1 MSFWG
6 FPKYVCKAEKQAK
19 AAKKLEQLRK
29 KREVK
34 PVILQKSTLAR
45 TWWGNSWNQ
54 NLERYADYSNR
65 IGRGRS
71 YVRHG
76 AVLDLQVST
85 GGVTALV
92 QGSRSRPY
100 EISVK
105 IKKLSK
111 MHWQQI
117 AASCSGMFNSLPEL
131 IAGKF
136 PKELGELFLRRDSG
150 LFPSPKEI
158 TFTCSCPDWAKMC
171 KHVAATLYG
180 VGARLDEDAM
190 LLFTLRGMNTD
201 DLVSRT
207 VTAGAEKLLEKAAKK
222 SSRIIEDADLTEL
235 FGIDLSEGGGPTATA
250 GGEKRA
256 SKADNA
262 RSRKSRTARS
272 VHDAV
277 IAGGKRGVAKKKVL
291 RKPKIKKKKASLSRK
306 KRG

>member
-1 MSFWG
+1 M
-6 FPKYVCKAEKQAK
+6 QAK
-19 AAKKLEQLRK
+19 AARKLEQLRK

-34 PVILQKSTLAR
+34 PVILQNSTLAR
-45 TWWGNSWNQ
+45 TWWGKSWNQ

-76 AVLDLQVST
+76 AVLDLQIST

-117 AASCSGMFNSLPEL
+117 SASCSGMFNSLPEL
-131 IAGKF
+131 ISGKF
-136 PKELGELFLRRDSG
+136 PKELGELFLRRDAG

-158 TFTCSCPDWAKMC
+158 TFTCSCPDWAHMC

-180 VGARLDEDAM
+180 VGARLDEDAT
-190 LLFTLRGMNTD
+190 LLFTLRGTNKD

-222 SSRIIEDADLTEL
+222 SSRIIKDADLAEL
-235 FGIDLSEGGGPTATA
+235 FGIDVSEDGGSLATS
-250 GGEKRA
+250 GREKRA
-256 SKADNA
+256 SKSGNT
-262 RSRKSRTARS
+262 RSRKSITAGSGR
-272 VHDAV
+272 DAV
-277 IAGGKRGVAKKKVL
+277 IAEGKRGAAKKKVL
-291 RKPKIKKKKASLSRK
+291 RKPKIRKKKASLSRK